1 MALERERCCDIM
13 DTGGKVEDL
22 MASFFTC
29 KLFDVNAVRAVDMFT
44 TLRGKHFSAGNLW
57 GLVVGSLDHLLRDFF
72 EKKKK
77 KNSLHS
83 CIMLLVFDL
92 VGCPKALCTGVD
104 HSFLLP
110 PLSIRHS
117 KDRIEQRRSEA
128 KPEGEAEK
136 RSLQTFSFSFPSHL

>member
-44 TLRGKHFSAGNLW
+44 TLRGKHFSAGNLGEW
-57 GLVVGSLDHLLRDFF
+57 LLDLLRDFF

-110 PLSIRHS
+110 PLSIRHR

>member
-44 TLRGKHFSAGNLW
+44 TLRGKHFSAGNLGEW
-57 GLVVGSLDHLLRDFF
+57 LLDLLRDFF

-77 KNSLHS
+77 NSLS
-83 CIMLLVFDL
+83 IMLLVFDL
-92 VGCPKALCTGVD
+92 VG
-104 HSFLLP
+104 
-110 PLSIRHS
+110 S
-117 KDRIEQRRSEA
+117 KGIVYWC
-128 KPEGEAEK
+128 
-136 RSLQTFSFSFPSHL
+136 

>member
-44 TLRGKHFSAGNLW
+44 TLRGKHFSAGNLGEW
-57 GLVVGSLDHLLRDFF
+57 LLDLLRDFF

-77 KNSLHS
+77 KLSLHHVACFRS
-83 CIMLLVFDL
+83 CWVQRHCVLVL
-92 VGCPKALCTGVD
+92 IT
-104 HSFLLP
+104 
-110 PLSIRHS
+110 
-117 KDRIEQRRSEA
+117 
-128 KPEGEAEK
+128 
-136 RSLQTFSFSFPSHL
+136 PSCCHPYR